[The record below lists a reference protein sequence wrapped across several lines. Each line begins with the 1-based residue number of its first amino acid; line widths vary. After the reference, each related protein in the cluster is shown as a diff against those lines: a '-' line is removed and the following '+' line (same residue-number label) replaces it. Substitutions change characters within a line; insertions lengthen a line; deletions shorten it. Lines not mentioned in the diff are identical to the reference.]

1 MARMK
6 SVARSYL
13 WWPGLDKELEEC
25 VQNCVACQAVKS
37 VPAPAPLHPWVW
49 PDKPWKRVHLDFA
62 GPFMGRMYLIAVDA
76 HSKWPEVIEMTST
89 TAQKA
94 ITELRRIF
102 AAYGLPEQVVT
113 DNGPQFVADEFATFM
128 KMNGIK
134 HIRCAPYHPSSNGA
148 VERFVQTFK
157 RAMKAGE
164 RDGLTLHQRLSTFL
178 LAYRT
183 TPHAT
188 TNRTPSE
195 LFMGRVLRTR
205 LDLLRPTCD
214 RMVERRQAQQKTDH
228 DRRARSRELHVGQQ
242 VMARNLRQGVPWVAG
257 VIVERLGPLT
267 YLVQVDTGQL
277 WKRHLDHLRVRGDQ
291 PVSEDTQ
298 PQDSEW
304 NFAESPEPP
313 SPLETSRRPNAPTS
327 SSSARPINR
336 RYPQRQRQAPNRYM

>member
-1 MARMK
+1 
-6 SVARSYL
+6 
-13 WWPGLDKELEEC
+13 
-25 VQNCVACQAVKS
+25 
-37 VPAPAPLHPWVW
+37 
-49 PDKPWKRVHLDFA
+49 
-62 GPFMGRMYLIAVDA
+62 MGRMYLIAVDV

-89 TAQKA
+89 TAQKT

-157 RAMKAGE
+157 RAIKAGE

-195 LFMGRVLRTR
+195 LLMGRVLRT
-205 LDLLRPTCD
+205 
-214 RMVERRQAQQKTDH
+214 
-228 DRRARSRELHVGQQ
+228 
-242 VMARNLRQGVPWVAG
+242 
-257 VIVERLGPLT
+257 
-267 YLVQVDTGQL
+267 
-277 WKRHLDHLRVRGDQ
+277 
-291 PVSEDTQ
+291 
-298 PQDSEW
+298 
-304 NFAESPEPP
+304 
-313 SPLETSRRPNAPTS
+313 
-327 SSSARPINR
+327 
-336 RYPQRQRQAPNRYM
+336 

>member
-1 MARMK
+1 MSMSADAAFVIGQVQALPVTAERLETATRQDSLLSKVHLYVREGWPSGLPDEFKPYLNRRQELSTEGDCLMWGKRVVIPQKLRGRMVEELHRGHPGMARMK

-25 VQNCVACQAVKS
+25 VQNCVSCQAVKS

-62 GPFMGRMYLIAVDA
+62 GSFMGRMYLIAVDA

-89 TAQKA
+89 TAQKT

-134 HIRCAPYHPSSNGA
+134 HIRCVPYHPSSNGA

-178 LAYRT
+178 LAYCT

-195 LFMGRVLRTR
+195 LFMGRVLCT
-205 LDLLRPTCD
+205 
-214 RMVERRQAQQKTDH
+214 
-228 DRRARSRELHVGQQ
+228 
-242 VMARNLRQGVPWVAG
+242 
-257 VIVERLGPLT
+257 
-267 YLVQVDTGQL
+267 
-277 WKRHLDHLRVRGDQ
+277 
-291 PVSEDTQ
+291 
-298 PQDSEW
+298 
-304 NFAESPEPP
+304 
-313 SPLETSRRPNAPTS
+313 
-327 SSSARPINR
+327 
-336 RYPQRQRQAPNRYM
+336 